1 MLDRYS
7 PRLLTTLA
15 IFVCSISTYIFSQTN
30 TLWLACLSRAL
41 MGAGAAFAAVSCFKL
56 AAVWFSPKR
65 FALVSGMFMTAAML
79 GAVGGQMP
87 LAFLVQHEGW
97 RKALELVSVMG
108 IILGVVYFLI
118 LRDKPAQTQP
128 MPNSKEPVI
137 QLLRRIIVNKQAWA
151 LSLYSGLAFAPV
163 SVFGGLWGV
172 PFLEKAYLL
181 SRTDAA
187 LAISFIFVGF
197 AAGAPFWGWFSD
209 FIRRRKPVLFTGT
222 CSALLCL
229 LVVIY
234 SSNQNLLTLII
245 LLFLFGFGA
254 SGFFTSFAMIRELF
268 PLVLVATVLG
278 IMNTFNSVFEA
289 LFEPLVGA
297 LLDWTWEGTMV
308 DGIHQFTLHGYYF
321 SLLLLPLSL
330 ILALLT
336 LLLIDETYCRTKE
349 EVV

>member
-1 MLDRYS
+1 M
-7 PRLLTTLA
+7 
-15 IFVCSISTYIFSQTN
+15 
-30 TLWLACLSRAL
+30 
-41 MGAGAAFAAVSCFKL
+41 
-56 AAVWFSPKR
+56 
-65 FALVSGMFMTAAML
+65 
-79 GAVGGQMP
+79 
-87 LAFLVQHEGW
+87 
-97 RKALELVSVMG
+97 
-108 IILGVVYFLI
+108 
-118 LRDKPAQTQP
+118 
-128 MPNSKEPVI
+128 
-137 QLLRRIIVNKQAWA
+137 
-151 LSLYSGLAFAPV
+151 
-163 SVFGGLWGV
+163 
-172 PFLEKAYLL
+172 EKAYLL